1 MKSLNFLIILAATAI
16 LSAGCGTLEDGSL
29 CQDLDGV
36 LVCEPA
42 NGALDSQGQ
51 ALFDSGGLSGSGHS
65 YLCEDTSDGK
75 ICTCMGQLDCMRMFE
90 NECISDMDDPNYG
103 CSGSGSGEICTCT
116 GTSGRHTD
124 GIGTSPY
131 FPGGLNAR

>member
-1 MKSLNFLIILAATAI
+1 MKSLNFLTILVATAI
-16 LSAGCGTLEDGSL
+16 LSAGCGTLEDGRL
-29 CQDLDGV
+29 CQDLDGL

-42 NGALDSQGQ
+42 QDTLDSQGQ
-51 ALFDSGGLSGSGHS
+51 ALIGSSGFSSGHS
-65 YLCEDTSDGK
+65 YLCEDTSDGR

-116 GTSGRHTD
+116 GNGGRQTD

-131 FPGGLNAR
+131 FPGGLDAR